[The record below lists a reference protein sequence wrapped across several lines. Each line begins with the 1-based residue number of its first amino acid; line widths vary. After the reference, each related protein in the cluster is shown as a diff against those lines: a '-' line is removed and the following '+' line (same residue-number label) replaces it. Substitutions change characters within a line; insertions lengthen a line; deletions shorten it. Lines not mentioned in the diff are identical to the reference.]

1 MKQSNRAS
9 FLEAFSKTKGHYVG
23 GKKNAKQGEKGRKNR
38 ENSPPLPKK
47 ARWVFPIRICLS
59 EE

>member
-23 GKKNAKQGEKGRKNR
+23 GKKTRSKVRKGGKTEKTLHHYLRK
-38 ENSPPLPKK
+38 PGGCFL
-47 ARWVFPIRICLS
+47 
-59 EE
+59 